1 MKYGI
6 AIILTVGLL
15 SACSSVKTTPEK
27 ESKTINQNIQP
38 TPGRPNLTA
47 PEVLTKVL
55 DFLRYA
61 QSPED
66 FRIETVEKVMKMK
79 FAPYSKE
86 EKSAWDFYAGN
97 DFGNTGWG
105 WWINFDLDKSGTM
118 RLYFGD
124 GGGGILL
131 PHRFARWIWIS
142 SILCW
147 CRRGLPIQGRDV
159 WVSLSTAM
167 KKNIRMATK
176 QISKSFIRGKVQK
189 KYCINASMKL
199 LSIFSSRRHK
209 T

>member
-105 WWINFDLDKSGTM
+105 WWINFNSKEKSGKVH
-118 RLYFGD
+118 LYFGN
-124 GGGGILL
+124 GGEYPPATPICQMDLDQFHPLL
-131 PHRFARWIWIS
+131 EQAGFTYT
-142 SILCW
+142 
-147 CRRGLPIQGRDV
+147 GKGR
-159 WVSLSTAM
+159 LG
-167 KKNIRMATK
+167 NP
-176 QISKSFIRGKVQK
+176 FNGYEK
-189 KYCINASMKL
+189 KYPNGYEADLQVFYQGESAEKVRHKCINEITFD
-199 LSIFSSRRHK
+199 IFKPES
-209 T
+209 

>member
-105 WWINFDLDKSGTM
+105 WWINFNSKEKSGKVH
-118 RLYFGD
+118 LYFGN
-124 GGGGILL
+124 GGEY
-131 PHRFARWIWIS
+131 PPAT
-142 SILCW
+142 
-147 CRRGLPIQGRDV
+147 PICQMDLDHFHPMLDQAGFIYTGKGR
-159 WVSLSTAM
+159 L
-167 KKNIRMATK
+167 
-176 QISKSFIRGKVQK
+176 GKPFNGYEK
-189 KYCINASMKL
+189 KYPNGYEADLQVFYQGESAEKVLHDCINEITFD
-199 LSIFSSRRHK
+199 IFKPES
-209 T
+209 

>member
-61 QSPED
+61 KSPED
-66 FRIETVEKVMKMK
+66 FRIETAEKVMKIK

-97 DFGNTGWG
+97 NFGNTGWS

-124 GGGGILL
+124 GGGNPPATPICQMDLDHFHPLL
-131 PHRFARWIWIS
+131 EQAGFIYTGKGHMGRPFNGYVKTYPDGYKSHLNVFY
-142 SILCW
+142 
-147 CRRGLPIQGRDV
+147 QGE
-159 WVSLSTAM
+159 
-167 KKNIRMATK
+167 
-176 QISKSFIRGKVQK
+176 SKEKVLHK
-189 KYCINASMKL
+189 CINEITFLVFKKGL
-199 LSIFSSRRHK
+199 
-209 T
+209 

>member
-124 GGGGILL
+124 GGGGSSCHTDL
-131 PHRFARWIWIS
+131 PDGFGSVPS
-142 SILCW
+142 SVGAGGVYLY
-147 CRRGLPIQGRDV
+147 REGTFG
-159 WVSLSTAM
+159 
-167 KKNIRMATK
+167 
-176 QISKSFIRGKVQK
+176 
-189 KYCINASMKL
+189 
-199 LSIFSSRRHK
+199 
-209 T
+209 

>member
-15 SACSSVKTTPEK
+15 SACSSVKTTHQK

-38 TPGRPNLTA
+38 TPGRPDLTA

-66 FRIETVEKVMKMK
+66 FRIETAEKVMKMK

-105 WWINFDLDKSGTM
+105 WWINFNSKEKSGKVH
-118 RLYFGD
+118 LYFGN
-124 GGGGILL
+124 GGKYPPATPICQMDLDRFHPLL
-131 PHRFARWIWIS
+131 EQAGFTYTGKGHW
-142 SILCW
+142 
-147 CRRGLPIQGRDV
+147 GRPF
-159 WVSLSTAM
+159 
-167 KKNIRMATK
+167 N
-176 QISKSFIRGKVQK
+176 GYEK
-189 KYCINASMKL
+189 KYRNGYEADLQVFYQGESAEKVLHKCINEITFN
-199 LSIFSSRRHK
+199 IFKPGS
-209 T
+209 

>member
-6 AIILTVGLL
+6 AIILTVGLF

-27 ESKTINQNIQP
+27 ESKTINQNTQT
-38 TPGRPNLTA
+38 TPGRPNLTT

-66 FRIETVEKVMKMK
+66 FEIETAGKVMKIK

-97 DFGNTGWG
+97 NFGNTGWS

-124 GGGGILL
+124 GGGNLPATPICQMDLDHFHPLL
-131 PHRFARWIWIS
+131 EQAGFIYTGKGHMGRPFNGYVKTYPDGYKSHLNVFY
-142 SILCW
+142 
-147 CRRGLPIQGRDV
+147 QGE
-159 WVSLSTAM
+159 
-167 KKNIRMATK
+167 
-176 QISKSFIRGKVQK
+176 SKEKVLHD
-189 KYCINASMKL
+189 CINEITFLVFKKGL
-199 LSIFSSRRHK
+199 
-209 T
+209 

>member
-66 FRIETVEKVMKMK
+66 FRIETAGKVMNLRLLERTDGYSNFYIGNKFGDSDWIWSINFTKDQYGKMRLNFGDVGGYSPATPICQMDLDRFHLLLVQAGFTYTGKGRLGKPFNGYEKKYPNGYEADIQVFYQGESEEKVLHK
-79 FAPYSKE
+79 
-86 EKSAWDFYAGN
+86 
-97 DFGNTGWG
+97 
-105 WWINFDLDKSGTM
+105 
-118 RLYFGD
+118 
-124 GGGGILL
+124 
-131 PHRFARWIWIS
+131 
-142 SILCW
+142 
-147 CRRGLPIQGRDV
+147 
-159 WVSLSTAM
+159 
-167 KKNIRMATK
+167 
-176 QISKSFIRGKVQK
+176 
-189 KYCINASMKL
+189 CINEITFD
-199 LSIFSSRRHK
+199 IFKPES
-209 T
+209 

>member
-15 SACSSVKTTPEK
+15 SACSSVKTMPEK

-38 TPGRPNLTA
+38 TPGRPDLTA

-61 QSPED
+61 KSPED
-66 FRIETVEKVMKMK
+66 FRIETAEKVMKIK

-105 WWINFDLDKSGTM
+105 WWINFNSKEKSGKM
-118 RLYFGD
+118 HLYFGNR
-124 GGGGILL
+124 GGYPPATPICQMDLDQFHPLL
-131 PHRFARWIWIS
+131 EQAGFTYT
-142 SILCW
+142 
-147 CRRGLPIQGRDV
+147 GKGR
-159 WVSLSTAM
+159 LS
-167 KKNIRMATK
+167 KPFN
-176 QISKSFIRGKVQK
+176 GYEK
-189 KYCINASMKL
+189 KYPNGYKSHLEVFYQGESAEKVLHKCINEITFN
-199 LSIFSSRRHK
+199 IFKPGS
-209 T
+209 